1 MLESMSAIAR
11 VIAAK
16 GMQLDAV
23 MAASRFL
30 WTPQPHGSPHIAC
43 LEISFPFGKSP
54 PSSSAPAPLSTL
66 SLGWRAVS
74 IEAIAEL
81 TGLIERREI
90 ESVPPFLHEAFRKF
104 RAGEGEQAPEVTA
117 AAAQGESVELKLRS
131 DTEYLRLALQILK
144 DQASETMP
152 STRGKRSRAIGRLM
166 HRALSGG

>member
-1 MLESMSAIAR
+1 
-11 VIAAK
+11 
-16 GMQLDAV
+16 
-23 MAASRFL
+23 MAASRLL
-30 WTPQPHGSPHIAC
+30 WTAHPHGLPNVAG
-43 LEISFPFGKSP
+43 LGISFPFGKSP
-54 PSSSAPAPLSTL
+54 PSSSAPAPPSTL
-66 SLGWRAVS
+66 SLGWHAVS

-104 RAGEGEQAPEVTA
+104 RGEGEQAPEVTA

-144 DQASETMP
+144 HQASETMP